1 MSLNRYSHNRPT
13 KGLAIALIVFIGG
26 WSISCANM
34 GRPGGGPKDKTPP
47 VLKKST
53 PLAGTLNYNKN
64 KIVLEFDEIVQVEN
78 PSEKNHH
85 LSPQT
90 KMPQVSTLG
99 RTVTITLN
107 DSLIP
112 NTTYT
117 IDFGD
122 AIADNNEKNKMQD
135 FSFYFSTG
143 DHIDTLEMSGT
154 LLNAS
159 NLEPISNM
167 LVGIYSNPSDTAFT
181 TQPFLRIG
189 HSDEY
194 GHFTVRNIASGTY
207 RVFALKDGNRNY
219 FFDNATEDLAYLDT
233 TFTPTVSMEWHS
245 DTLSVDTITVDT
257 IITTLQPH
265 YMPDNIILRAFNENY
280 KASYFEKYDRSDR
293 HRITLFIS
301 ATAQDSLPRITPL
314 NFSGE
319 DWAISRKEQNQRY
332 HYLFVARLASYTTSI
347 PCALQPNTSV
357 PILYPTTRALQR
369 HDALGIPRT
378 KNPHPGTEKR
388 DNDTLTASHRIHGNR

>member
-1 MSLNRYSHNRPT
+1 MSLNRYSHNRPA

-34 GRPGGGPKDKTPP
+34 GRPGGGPKDETPP

-78 PSEKNHH
+78 PSEKIII
-85 LSPQT
+85 SPPQT

-181 TQPFLRIG
+181 TQPFLRMG
-189 HSDEY
+189 RSDEY
-194 GHFTVRNIASGTY
+194 GHFTVRNIAAGTY

-219 FFDNATEDLAYLDT
+219 FFDNATEDLAYSRPPSAWNGT
-233 TFTPTVSMEWHS
+233 AIRCGS
-245 DTLSVDTITVDT
+245 TLSRSILSSRHYNLIICPTISSCGHSTK
-257 IITTLQPH
+257 ITKPVISRNTNAPTGIGSH
-265 YMPDNIILRAFNENY
+265 
-280 KASYFEKYDRSDR
+280 
-293 HRITLFIS
+293 FIS
-301 ATAQDSLPRITPL
+301 RLPKIRCH
-314 NFSGE
+314 
-319 DWAISRKEQNQRY
+319 ASR
-332 HYLFVARLASYTTSI
+332 H
-347 PCALQPNTSV
+347 
-357 PILYPTTRALQR
+357 
-369 HDALGIPRT
+369 
-378 KNPHPGTEKR
+378 
-388 DNDTLTASHRIHGNR
+388 

>member
-34 GRPGGGPKDKTPP
+34 GRPGGGPKDETPP

-78 PSEKNHH
+78 PSEKIII
-85 LSPQT
+85 SPPQT

-181 TQPFLRIG
+181 TQPFLRMG
-189 HSDEY
+189 RSDEY
-194 GHFTVRNIASGTY
+194 GHFTVRNIAAGTY
-207 RVFALKDGNRNY
+207 RVFA
-219 FFDNATEDLAYLDT
+219 
-233 TFTPTVSMEWHS
+233 
-245 DTLSVDTITVDT
+245 
-257 IITTLQPH
+257 
-265 YMPDNIILRAFNENY
+265 
-280 KASYFEKYDRSDR
+280 
-293 HRITLFIS
+293 
-301 ATAQDSLPRITPL
+301 
-314 NFSGE
+314 
-319 DWAISRKEQNQRY
+319 
-332 HYLFVARLASYTTSI
+332 
-347 PCALQPNTSV
+347 
-357 PILYPTTRALQR
+357 
-369 HDALGIPRT
+369 
-378 KNPHPGTEKR
+378 
-388 DNDTLTASHRIHGNR
+388 